1 MITINKIISQI
12 DGLKPVPQV
21 LIQLMELIDDKDAP
35 ITEVADLI
43 IYEPVITANLLKTV
57 NSVHF
62 GLPRKIDSVHEAVIL
77 LGLNQIVDIIL
88 MQAMTNNFKT
98 AQDGYGL
105 KEGEL
110 WKQSVSSAL
119 IAKLIARHLKTDNK
133 HTIFTAALIKD
144 IGKIILNQEV
154 ADSLEK
160 IKTIVEKNELS
171 FQEAEKQVIGMDH
184 ATIGALVAEKWNF
197 SKQMIFMIKN
207 HHISDKTAIDHP
219 GTQMIYLADIICVML
234 GIHSEADKLSYQ
246 FYDDVIKRLN
256 LSESGLNKIM
266 TDFTSRKDDIFGLLA
281 VI

>member
-1 MITINKIISQI
+1 MITIDKIIAQI
-12 DGLKPVPQV
+12 DRLQPVPQV
-21 LIQLMELIDDKDAP
+21 LIQLMELMDDQSAS
-35 ITEVADLI
+35 IAEVADLI

-77 LGLNQIVDIIL
+77 LGLNQIVDIVL

-98 AQDGYGL
+98 AQNGYGL
-105 KEGEL
+105 VEGEL

-119 IAKLIARHLKTDNK
+119 IAKLIAEHLKTYNK
-133 HTIFTAALIKD
+133 HIIFTAALIKD

-154 ADSLEK
+154 ANSLEK
-160 IKTIVEKNELS
+160 IKTMVEKNELS

-184 ATIGALVAEKWNF
+184 AAIGALVAKKWNF
-197 SKQMIFMIKN
+197 SEKMIFMIKN

-219 GTQMIYLADIICVML
+219 ATGIIYLADIICVML
-234 GIHSEADKLSYQ
+234 GIHSEADKLAYQ
-246 FYDDVIKRLN
+246 FYEDVIKRLN
-256 LSESGLNKIM
+256 LTESGLNKIM

>member
-1 MITINKIISQI
+1 MITIDKIISQI
-12 DGLKPVPQV
+12 DRLKPVPQV
-21 LIQLMELIDDKDAP
+21 LIQLMELIDDKDAS

-57 NSVHF
+57 NSAHF

-88 MQAMTNNFKT
+88 MQAMTNNFKR

-119 IAKLIARHLKTDNK
+119 IAKLIAMHLKTDNK

-219 GTQMIYLADIICVML
+219 GTGMIYLADIICVML

-246 FYDDVIKRLN
+246 FYEDVIKRLN
-256 LSESGLNKIM
+256 LTESGLNKIM